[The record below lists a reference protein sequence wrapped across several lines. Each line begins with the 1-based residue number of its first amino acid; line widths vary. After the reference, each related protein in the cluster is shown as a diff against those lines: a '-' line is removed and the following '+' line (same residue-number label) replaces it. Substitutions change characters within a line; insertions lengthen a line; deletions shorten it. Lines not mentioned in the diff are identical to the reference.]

1 MLGKSRSADP
11 VILNFYPDAA
21 TPLINSSELHQM
33 NHHTTM
39 ATPNPNNPA
48 IDFAVAT
55 AKADVALAL
64 TQQFQRE
71 INNLRDALETANR
84 ENHFLKT
91 QNAKLKA
98 RLDRLEDG
106 DAEGEDEV
114 DVDEP
119 DTDICRP
126 PPEGTIFSNGGPYK
140 PSKNDRNDTQQLKQ
154 ELNQY
159 TQARGYS
166 VKIMRSKLT
175 GARVKLVVVC
185 VLAGRPHL
193 MNEKQRQE
201 KVIQGLRVNKPRTSK
216 LLECPLRF
224 LLQEIV
230 QDSGT
235 FVVQHTGVGS
245 HMRCNH
251 EPDPIPE
258 PAAAATVA
266 AAAAPMEV

>member
-1 MLGKSRSADP
+1 MAAP
-11 VILNFYPDAA
+11 NDA
-21 TPLINSSELHQM
+21 
-33 NHHTTM
+33 
-39 ATPNPNNPA
+39 A

-55 AKADVALAL
+55 GKAEIALAL
-64 TQQFQRE
+64 TQQFQKE
-71 INNLRDALETANR
+71 LNNLRNALENATR
-84 ENHFLKT
+84 ENHFLKA

-98 RLDRLEDG
+98 RLEDG

-114 DVDEP
+114 DVDNDQP
-119 DTDICRP
+119 DTDICRA

-140 PSKNDRNDTQQLKQ
+140 PSKHDRTEAQQLKQ
-154 ELNQY
+154 ELNRW

-185 VLAGRPHL
+185 VLAGKPHL
-193 MNEKQRQE
+193 MDEKQRQE
-201 KVIQGLRVNKPRTSK
+201 KVIQGFRVNKPRTSR
-216 LLECPLRF
+216 LLECPLKF

-235 FVVQHTGVGS
+235 FVVQHSGLAS
-245 HMRCNH
+245 HLRCNH

-258 PAAAATVA
+258 PAAAAAAEAAVA
-266 AAAAPMEV
+266 AAAAPTVA

>member
-1 MLGKSRSADP
+1 M
-11 VILNFYPDAA
+11 AA
-21 TPLINSSELHQM
+21 
-33 NHHTTM
+33 
-39 ATPNPNNPA
+39 PNDTA
-48 IDFAVAT
+48 LDFAVAT
-55 AKADVALAL
+55 AKADIALAL

-71 INNLRDALETANR
+71 LNNLRTALENVNR
-84 ENHFLKT
+84 ENQYLRT
-91 QNAKLKA
+91 QNARLKA
-98 RLDRLEDG
+98 RLEDG

-114 DVDEP
+114 DVDQP

-140 PSKNDRNDTQQLKQ
+140 PSKNDRTDAQQLKQ
-154 ELNQY
+154 ELNQW

-185 VLAGRPHL
+185 VLAGKPHL
-193 MNEKQRQE
+193 MDEKQRRE
-201 KVIQGLRVNKPRTSK
+201 KAIQGFRVNKPRTSK

-235 FVVQHTGVGS
+235 FVVQHSGLAT
-245 HMRCNH
+245 HQRCNH

-258 PAAAATVA
+258 PAAAAAVA
-266 AAAAPMEV
+266 ATASMEA